1 MTGDR
6 LPAAQR
12 AALVALVSLPSL
24 GPARLRA
31 LLDRFGAPADAW
43 AAVRRGRLDDVP
55 LRRRTHRDELV
66 ERWRRTAGA
75 TDPAELLARHRAA
88 GIEVLAPGDSGWPT
102 ALAEDPE
109 PPELLFVRGDPCL
122 LEEVSVAVVGTRRC
136 TAAGASIARSMGG
149 GLAAAGVPVVSGLAF
164 GIDGAAHR
172 GALEVEGRPVGV
184 VATGLDVVYP
194 RGHTEL
200 WAAVGD
206 AGVLVSECALG
217 VGAERWR
224 FPARNRLIA
233 AFARAVVVVESPVA
247 GGSISTV
254 DSAHERDTTVLA
266 VPGSVLS
273 PQSAGTN
280 QLLFDG
286 AGMVRDAADVLGELG
301 SAVPVPPGEQARL
314 LWDAPDTVT
323 DDPYLRRVLDTLSP
337 TGTGIEAVADVIG
350 GSVVEVTTALAR
362 LEAAGAAR
370 RAGAGYCRVIP

>member
-6 LPAAQR
+6 LPTGER

-24 GPARLRA
+24 GPTRLRA
-31 LLDRFGAPADAW
+31 LLDRFGAPTAAW
-43 AAVRRGRLDDVP
+43 EAVRRGRLDDVP
-55 LRRRTHRDELV
+55 LRRRTRRHELV
-66 ERWRRTAGA
+66 DQWRRAAG
-75 TDPAELLARHRAA
+75 TIEPEDLLARHRAA
-88 GIEVLAPGDSGWPT
+88 GIEVLAPGDAGWPT
-102 ALAEDPE
+102 VLADDPE
-109 PPELLFVRGDPCL
+109 PPELLFVRGDPSL

-136 TAAGASIARSMGG
+136 TAAGASIARAMGG

-172 GALEVEGRPVGV
+172 GVLESGGRPVGV

-206 AGVLVSECALG
+206 TGVLVSEYALG

-233 AFARAVVVVESPVA
+233 SFAVAVVVVESPVA
-247 GGSISTV
+247 GGSMSTV
-254 DSAHERDTTVLA
+254 ESAHRRNTTVLA
-266 VPGSVLS
+266 VPGSVLA

-301 SAVPVPPGEQARL
+301 TAVPVPPDGQARL
-314 LWDAPDTVT
+314 IGDVPDTVT
-323 DDPYLRRVLDTLSP
+323 GDPYLRRVLDALSP
-337 TGTGIEAVADVIG
+337 TGTGIEAIASVSG

-370 RAGAGYCRVIP
+370 RSGAGYCRVLP